1 MMAKLQH
8 LFGLRA
14 IYGSSHNGGI
24 SVLRE
29 GIRVLRRG
37 DHSLCISPDGPGG
50 PSLRVQEGALYFAKM
65 TGAPIIPVCFSAKH
79 VWIQN
84 RWDRYLL
91 VYPFTKIKCRVGEPI
106 YIDSKIEPNTIILW
120 ATYTNKY
127 KMVTPWWFLHKTPL
141 AFLLL
146 PIAWIYYLAS
156 RMVFNW
162 RRMVAYKS
170 RRKVIC
176 IGGLLAGGVGK
187 TPIVRVI
194 ANYLDAPVVMR
205 GYRRTASTAN
215 IGDEAAMLMSDDIA
229 VHVGHRKSNIMLLDR
244 QQDEKGPILMD
255 DGLQNPLIKKDI
267 SILVFDEM
275 IGFGNGFLLPAGP
288 LREPKCH
295 AKNADAIII
304 IKNPRAK
311 RKLKLPDTVPVF
323 YAENKTIL
331 RLRV

>member
-1 MMAKLQH
+1 MK
-8 LFGLRA
+8 
-14 IYGSSHNGGI
+14 
-24 SVLRE
+24 
-29 GIRVLRRG
+29 
-37 DHSLCISPDGPGG
+37 
-50 PSLRVQEGALYFAKM
+50 
-65 TGAPIIPVCFSAKH
+65 
-79 VWIQN
+79 
-84 RWDRYLL
+84 
-91 VYPFTKIKCRVGEPI
+91 
-106 YIDSKIEPNTIILW
+106 
-120 ATYTNKY
+120 
-127 KMVTPWWFLHKTPL
+127 TPWWFLHKTPL

-156 RMVFNW
+156 RMVFNL

-311 RKLKLPDTVPVF
+311 RKLKLPDTVPIF
-323 YAENKTIL
+323 YAENKTISPYSKNTRIFAFAGIGYPKKFFKAL
-331 RLRV
+331 DGIVGHRAFGDHYQYTDDDIAELKKVAVRKKAKLVTTEKDWVRLPIDVRNDIKYAKLETVIDPKFFVWLKEKLNANSKKAS

>member
-1 MMAKLQH
+1 MK
-8 LFGLRA
+8 
-14 IYGSSHNGGI
+14 
-24 SVLRE
+24 
-29 GIRVLRRG
+29 
-37 DHSLCISPDGPGG
+37 
-50 PSLRVQEGALYFAKM
+50 
-65 TGAPIIPVCFSAKH
+65 
-79 VWIQN
+79 
-84 RWDRYLL
+84 
-91 VYPFTKIKCRVGEPI
+91 
-106 YIDSKIEPNTIILW
+106 
-120 ATYTNKY
+120 
-127 KMVTPWWFLHKTPL
+127 TPWWFLHKTPL

-304 IKNPRAK
+304 IKNPCAK

-323 YAENKTIL
+323 YAENKTISPYSKNTRIFAFAGIGYPKKFFKAL
-331 RLRV
+331 DGIVGFVHLVIIINILTMILQN